1 MTSPIVS
8 IISGY
13 EVEAVPAESL
23 RAGDII
29 YNPYSHTHL
38 DNWTVVSAV
47 KVNDTHIEIEGI
59 QGGDK
64 VSKDLLYKRR
74 ARLAHPKILATMFA
88 RGESLD
94 KSQIEYLQKSGHLAH
109 DDKGYLVLTPYAHSE
124 IGGT

>member
-38 DNWTVVSAV
+38 DNWTVVSTV
-47 KVNDTHIEIEGI
+47 KVNDKHIEIEVI

-74 ARLAHPKILATMFA
+74 TSLAHPKILAAMFA
-88 RGESLD
+88 RESLD
-94 KSQIEYLQKSGHLAH
+94 KSQFEYLQKSGHLAH
-109 DDKGYLVLTPYAHSE
+109 DDKGYLVLTPYAQSE